1 MRYLSIYYPSKD
13 AGPPSADHQAKMGKL
28 IEESKKSGELVDT
41 GALLPPSQGARL
53 RRAGNEISVLDGPFA
68 ESKEVVAGWA
78 ILNAKSKEDAIAM
91 VKRFLQI
98 AGDGDC
104 DLRAIIEADQ

>member
-1 MRYLSIYYPSKD
+1 MRYLSIYYPGNN
-13 AGPPSADHQAKMGKL
+13 AGPPSADHQAKMGTL

-41 GALLPPSQGARL
+41 GALLPLSQGAHL
-53 RRAGNEISVLDGPFA
+53 RRSGKEISVIDGPFA

-78 ILNAKSKEDAIAM
+78 ILNAKSREDAIAM

-104 DLRAIIEADQ
+104 EIRAIIEPTE